1 MASSTVIA
9 GVLIVNKH
17 VTRIITGLLA
27 LLASSLALA
36 LAWTGA
42 QQRATTDDGK
52 LLQSLAA
59 VFIVLMVHLLPTLLR
74 RRHALVRWP
83 VWLLCL
89 SLACSWH
96 SSWFYS
102 SFESASEVRQAGSA
116 AARAVAAERSA
127 IEQALAGIKAR
138 PVATVAAQLSR
149 TTDSDR
155 REALAF
161 ELAEARRAAGL
172 RDRLVA
178 VSGTVAGTVQVH
190 PSTPGYGQ
198 RTAGA
203 AAGTRS
209 GTDNQIDIQLIM
221 SVVAAVLIELLGALL
236 WSAAMRGDDD
246 SADVTP
252 AVHTPAPT
260 VVQQVVNFLAPVM
273 SGPAQAAGMSAGV
286 VVVDEVADLRAAIMR
301 GECRGTVRGIKQYLG
316 CGQEAA
322 TRLKRSLDMT
332 S

>member
-27 LLASSLALA
+27 LLASSLAIA
-36 LAWTGA
+36 LAWAGA
-42 QQRATTDDGK
+42 QQRAATADGK

-59 VFIVLMVHLLPTLLR
+59 VFVVLMVHLLPALLH

-89 SLACSWH
+89 LLACSWH
-96 SSWFYS
+96 SSWFYLT
-102 SFESASEVRQAGSA
+102 FESASEVRQAESA

-149 TTDSDR
+149 TTNDAK
-155 REALAF
+155 REALAL
-161 ELAEARRAAGL
+161 ELAEARRAADL

-198 RTAGA
+198 GTAGA
-203 AAGTRS
+203 GASTRS
-209 GTDNQIDIQLIM
+209 GTDNQIDIQLVM
-221 SVVAAVLIELLGALL
+221 SVGAAVLIELLGALL
-236 WSAAMRGDDD
+236 WSAALRGDDD
-246 SADVTP
+246 SADMTP
-252 AVHTPAPT
+252 VVHTPAPS
-260 VVQQVVNFLAPVM
+260 VVQQVANFLAPVISRPVQTAGE
-273 SGPAQAAGMSAGV
+273 SGGA
-286 VVVDEVADLRAAIMR
+286 VVVDELADLRAAIMR
-301 GECRGTVRGIKQYLG
+301 GECRSSVRGIKEYLG

-322 TRLKRSLDMT
+322 TRLKRSLDMRA
-332 S
+332 